1 MDIGVAL
8 LDVPLDWAGLA
19 PKKLRAR
26 RQTVVVKTVRCRA
39 EQGRVRTGAVGPI
52 YAGTY
57 RRSITNIDLNNL
69 IDHPRLTSIG

>member
-1 MDIGVAL
+1 L

-26 RQTVVVKTVRCRA
+26 RETVVVETVGRRA
-39 EQGRVRTGAVGPI
+39 EQGRIRTGAIGPI

-57 RRSITNIDLNNL
+57 RGSVTDIDLNNL
-69 IDHPRLTSIG
+69 IDHQRQSPNI